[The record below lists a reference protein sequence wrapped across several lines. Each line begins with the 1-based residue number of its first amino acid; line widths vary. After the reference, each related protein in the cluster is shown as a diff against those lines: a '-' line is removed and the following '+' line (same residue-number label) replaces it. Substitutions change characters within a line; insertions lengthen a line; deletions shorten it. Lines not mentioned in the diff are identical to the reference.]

1 MGKLKAPETAGF
13 NAGKN
18 YYSKP
23 FRVADIVIDPVISKV
38 FAIRKKTLEDVARK
52 IRENGYDK
60 SQPVVVWK
68 GKNILLDGHTRL
80 EAAKEL
86 GLEEIPAA
94 ELEFESMEDALLYT
108 FERQALRRNL
118 TPAEILNAARLMEQK
133 KKRDGKGRAA
143 EQMAEHL
150 GVSAATMYSAKKI
163 LKEAAPEAVEAVRKG
178 ERSIRSVYSEITEKN
193 RKAKEAEPAPPVQE
207 EMFEEGESDPLKE
220 VIMKISGVIGI
231 IEVSD
236 GLANGPG
243 NLRRSLLIRLREIR
257 AALKGIAAKRS
268 MTSSDWPTEAR

>member
-1 MGKLKAPETAGF
+1 
-13 NAGKN
+13 
-18 YYSKP
+18 
-23 FRVADIVIDPVISKV
+23 
-38 FAIRKKTLEDVARK
+38 
-52 IRENGYDK
+52 
-60 SQPVVVWK
+60 
-68 GKNILLDGHTRL
+68 
-80 EAAKEL
+80 
-86 GLEEIPAA
+86 
-94 ELEFESMEDALLYT
+94 
-108 FERQALRRNL
+108 
-118 TPAEILNAARLMEQK
+118 
-133 KKRDGKGRAA
+133 
-143 EQMAEHL
+143 
-150 GVSAATMYSAKKI
+150 MYSAKKI